1 MNIGKIVLAA
11 VFTFSICGCS
21 ANAAFIEAVCPQIQY
36 FGRWEKNP
44 SVYRCAQ
51 GATYIKANFT
61 GTSLYAYLEDSNAW
75 WRVSIDGGEFRR
87 FRPRGKHTMLAENLS
102 QGEHKVLLVRS
113 TEGRAGVSEFRGFY
127 IDDDAQIL
135 PPDLIPIICIE
146 PIPSVIPSYAG
157 EWINEAVMAQK
168 EKGDN
173 KLYYIA
179 INEGQPLLDPSD
191 YAGDNTHPLKSGAK
205 KIALF
210 LKDKV
215 AGILGW

>member
-1 MNIGKIVLAA
+1 MTSPHHPNDFNRSDQKRKPTHEEFVDGYEQLLQTVRQL
-11 VFTFSICGCS
+11 
-21 ANAAFIEAVCPQIQY
+21 
-36 FGRWEKNP
+36 NP
-44 SVYRCAQ
+44 
-51 GATYIKANFT
+51 
-61 GTSLYAYLEDSNAW
+61 E
-75 WRVSIDGGEFRR
+75 
-87 FRPRGKHTMLAENLS
+87 
-102 QGEHKVLLVRS
+102 
-113 TEGRAGVSEFRGFY
+113 
-127 IDDDAQIL
+127 
-135 PPDLIPIICIE
+135 IPIICIE

-179 INEGQPLLDPSD
+179 INEGHPLLDPSD